1 MKLGDKL
8 LFIIICVTT
17 IAYLGL
23 SRLSEPDIDTLYVQI
38 SQNGTILHKLQLKDI
53 EETKLTFEWDGKY
66 NIVKITNEYVEI
78 IEANCPNQQCV
89 IQGRINRPGQ
99 SIICLPHRLVVELKA
114 NEGSEIDYIV
124 K

>member
-1 MKLGDKL
+1 MKLGDKIL
-8 LFIIICVTT
+8 LIIICVTT

-23 SRLSEPDIDTLYVQI
+23 SRLNEPDIDTLYVQI

>member
-23 SRLSEPDIDTLYVQI
+23 SRLNEPDIDTLYVQI